1 MSTMNHE
8 EAVRTQAAER
18 YLLGEMNEAER
29 DAWEA
34 HFFSC
39 AVCAEELK
47 AGAGFVNA
55 VQDFF
60 GSAPA
65 RVRISE
71 HSPTP
76 AWLNWRELFRPT
88 PAFACAL
95 LLVGGFAIYQN
106 TVTIARLRQPQVVSA
121 TFLTQSRSGES
132 KAIMVPRDG
141 RFELRIELPPGVNY
155 SSWEGQIV
163 SEAGRIAATFPI
175 SAQQAHDQIGISL
188 SAGTL
193 QPGHYLLVVHGTT
206 GENGPKNEIARYP
219 FALEFQN

>member
-60 GSAPA
+60 GSAPMA
-65 RVRISE
+65 RVPE
-71 HSPTP
+71 HSSAP
-76 AWLNWRELFRPT
+76 AWLNWRGLLQPA

-95 LLVGGFAIYQN
+95 LLLGSFTIYQN
-106 TVTIARLRQPQVVSA
+106 TVTMARLRQPQVVAA

-132 KAIMVPRDG
+132 KTIAVPRDG
-141 RFELRIELPPGVNY
+141 RFELRIELPPGGNY
-155 SSWEGQIV
+155 SAWEGQIV
-163 SEAGRIAATFPI
+163 SEAGRVAANIPI

-188 SAGTL
+188 YAGTL
-193 QPGHYLLVVHGTT
+193 QPGNYLLVVRGTT
-206 GENGPKNEIARYP
+206 GEQGPKSEIARYP
-219 FALEFQN
+219 FTLEFQN